1 MNIDGK
7 KFTCVGDEPYNEAD
21 YEFVKGSDWLM
32 HEAFCLF
39 GEADK
44 FKPYEK
50 HHSTDEEAV
59 PACGAA
65 SDSKSCTLSYRGD
78 TFEGAKRIIYC
89 RGCAVLSWK
98 SVCAG

>member
-1 MNIDGK
+1 MRHVLRHLRK

-44 FKPYEK
+44 FNPYEK
-50 HHSTDEEAV
+50 HHSTVKEACQLAEQLQIPNLVLYHTEETYL
-59 PACGAA
+59 
-65 SDSKSCTLSYRGD
+65 KERKEL
-78 TFEGAKRIIYC
+78 
-89 RGCAVLSWK
+89 
-98 SVCAG
+98 